1 VCQSQSNAAFL
12 GEESVTHLFF
22 ECVVARVMWVII
34 GEFLGY
40 EIGSNYISV
49 ASKWLQ
55 KEKMYGTNI
64 ISIVVLRSIWLT
76 RNDLVFNKQDWRDV
90 KQILRRMLRL
100 TREWEIMVK
109 EDRMEEIKRWSSF
122 LERKIQEPLRIANV

>member
-1 VCQSQSNAAFL
+1 MLLFW

-22 ECVVARVMWVII
+22 ECVVARVMWVTI

>member
-1 VCQSQSNAAFL
+1 
-12 GEESVTHLFF
+12 LFF

>member
-1 VCQSQSNAAFL
+1 
-12 GEESVTHLFF
+12 
-22 ECVVARVMWVII
+22 MWVII

-64 ISIVVLRSIWLT
+64 ISIVVLSIWLT

-90 KQILRRMLRL
+90 KQNLRRMLRL

-122 LERKIQEPLRIANV
+122 LERKILRASEDCKCVKLS